1 MQLKGWET
9 IQVLSRGN
17 KTLLDNQQS
26 NFSVEELIISTLAFT
41 KR

>member
-9 IQVLSRGN
+9 IQVLSCGN